1 MRKFGTDKPE
11 LMSFTFGNSDKVYN
25 IPLAASVPA
34 PTILEMNDE
43 YKKGEMEA
51 FAWQV
56 KFLRTYVGE
65 LVDEMTTGDI
75 KDIFDAWMVE
85 SSGQGAE
92 VGESLASSESSTNT
106 DEH

>member
-1 MRKFGTDKPE
+1 MRKFGKDKPE
-11 LMSFTFGNSDKVYN
+11 LMSFTFGSSNKVYN

-34 PTILEMNDE
+34 PIILEMNEE
-43 YKKGEMEA
+43 YKKGDMEA

-56 KFLRTYVGE
+56 KFLRKYVGD
-65 LVDEMTTGDI
+65 LVDKMTTGDI

-92 VGESLASSESSTNT
+92 VGESSASSDSSTST
-106 DEH
+106 EEL

>member
-1 MRKFGTDKPE
+1 MRKFGKDKPE
-11 LMSFTFGNSDKVYN
+11 LMSFTFGDSEKVYS

-75 KDIFDAWMVE
+75 KDIFDAWMAE

>member
-1 MRKFGTDKPE
+1 MRKFGKDKPE
-11 LMSFTFGNSDKVYN
+11 LMSFTFGSSKKVYN

-34 PTILEMNDE
+34 PIILEMNEE
-43 YKKGEMEA
+43 YKKGDMEA

-56 KFLRTYVGE
+56 KFLRKYVGD

-75 KDIFDAWMVE
+75 KDIFDAWMLE

-92 VGESLASSESSTNT
+92 VGESSASSDSSTNT